1 MKGTGI
7 LRGALLWGALLV
19 SAPLLAADAGVQDFV
34 SRASATSLANV
45 GAAKLALSKSRSADV
60 KTFAVHLIDD
70 NTKAQVQL
78 KTLAESRRL
87 QLADGPDEAS
97 RARLK
102 DLEARQDDDF
112 DAAFAS
118 SQVRAQEEALQLFSE
133 AAQQTEDED
142 LRQFAQNNLAVLRLH
157 LQMARQLAQAHGSG

>member
-7 LRGALLWGALLV
+7 LRGVLLWGALLV
-19 SAPLLAADAGVQDFV
+19 SAPLLAADTGVQDFV
-34 SRASATSLANV
+34 SRASATGLATID
-45 GAAKLALSKSRSADV
+45 AAKMALSKSRSADV

-78 KTLAESRRL
+78 KTLAESRQL
-87 QLADGPDEAS
+87 QLAEGPDETDS
-97 RARLK
+97 ARLK
-102 DLEARQDDDF
+102 ELETRQDDF

-133 AAQQTEDED
+133 AAQQTADED

-157 LQMARQLAQAHGSG
+157 LQMARQLAEAHGDG

>member
-7 LRGALLWGALLV
+7 LRGVLLWGALLV
-19 SAPLLAADAGVQDFV
+19 SAPLLAADTGVQDFV
-34 SRASATSLANV
+34 SRASATGLATID
-45 GAAKLALSKSRSADV
+45 AAKMALSKSRSADV

-78 KTLAESRRL
+78 KTLAESRQL
-87 QLADGPDEAS
+87 QLAEGPDEADS
-97 RARLK
+97 ARLK
-102 DLEARQDDDF
+102 ELETRQDDF

-133 AAQQTEDED
+133 AAQQTADED

-157 LQMARQLAQAHGSG
+157 LQMARQLAEAHGDG

>member
-1 MKGTGI
+1 MKGIGI

-34 SRASATSLANV
+34 SRASAAGLANID
-45 GAAKLALSKSRSADV
+45 AAKMALSKSRSADV

-70 NTKAQVQL
+70 NTKTNVQL

-87 QLADGPDEAS
+87 QLAEGPDEAG
-97 RARLK
+97 RARLQE
-102 DLEARQDDDF
+102 LQARQDDF
-112 DAAFAS
+112 DAAFAH

-133 AAQQTEDED
+133 AAEQAGDED
-142 LRQFAQNNLAVLRLH
+142 VRQFAQNNLAVLRLH
-157 LQMARQLAQAHGSG
+157 LQMARQLAEAHGAG

>member
-19 SAPLLAADAGVQDFV
+19 SAPLLAADTGVQDFV
-34 SRASATSLANV
+34 SRASATGLATID
-45 GAAKLALSKSRSADV
+45 AAKMALSKSRSADV

-78 KTLAESRRL
+78 KTLAESRQL
-87 QLADGPDEAS
+87 QLAKGPDEAS

-102 DLEARQDDDF
+102 DLEARQDDF

-142 LRQFAQNNLAVLRLH
+142 VRQFAQNNLAVLRLH
-157 LQMARQLAQAHGSG
+157 LQMARQLAEAHGDG

>member
-7 LRGALLWGALLV
+7 LRGTLLWGALLV
-19 SAPLLAADAGVQDFV
+19 SAPLLAADTGVQDFV

-102 DLEARQDDDF
+102 DLEARQDDF

-133 AAQQTEDED
+133 AAEQTEDED

>member
-7 LRGALLWGALLV
+7 LRGVLLWGALLV
-19 SAPLLAADAGVQDFV
+19 SAPLLAADTGVQDFV
-34 SRASATSLANV
+34 SRASATGLATID
-45 GAAKLALSKSRSADV
+45 AAKMALSKSRSADV

-78 KTLAESRRL
+78 KTLAESRQL
-87 QLADGPDEAS
+87 QLAEGPDEADS
-97 RARLK
+97 ARLK
-102 DLEARQDDDF
+102 ELETRQDDF

-133 AAQQTEDED
+133 AAQQTADED
-142 LRQFAQNNLAVLRLH
+142 LRQFAQNNVAVLRLH
-157 LQMARQLAQAHGSG
+157 LQMARQLAEAHGDG